1 MRSRGVVVGFALAVA
16 SCKKELPKYTPAL
29 MPPSAAPLVL
39 GSSTEADV
47 MARIAALPKEELEI
61 AKDLSLGGDQ
71 HVEFNDHKSL
81 NIRHPKFGQA
91 WLWDIGGSLKLGRLT
106 LVGSEGCA
114 WTLEHVATLAGAK
127 NCPGNRKTGGTAD
140 GGYWCAE
147 LDGHTVHIECG
158 RTMNDYW
165 LGN

>member
-1 MRSRGVVVGFALAVA
+1 MWSRGVVVAALVVA
-16 SCKKELPKYTPAL
+16 SCKKELPTYTPAL
-29 MPPSAAPLVL
+29 MPPSAAPLVI

-61 AKDLSLGGDQ
+61 AKDLSLGGDMK
-71 HVEFNDHKSL
+71 VAFNDHPS
-81 NIRHPKFGQA
+81 IHIEHPKFGAA
-91 WLWDIGGSLKLGRLT
+91 WLWNIGGSLKLGKLT
-106 LVGSEGCA
+106 LTNSEGCA
-114 WTLEHVATLAGAK
+114 WTLEHVATLDGAK

-147 LDGHTVHIECG
+147 LDGTTVHIECG

-165 LGN
+165 LGS